1 MSALSQFFLN
11 PAFFLPGAAL
21 VLLPILIHILSRLRY
36 RTVRFAAMEFLLASE
51 ELNRRRLILEQLL
64 QLLLRILAVLLFVLL
79 IARLLLD
86 PGRLLML
93 RGASAHHVVL
103 LDDSLSMRDQEG
115 DQPLFQAALATLETM
130 LVEGS
135 RQGGAARVTI
145 LGLSDPG
152 RPIVSDRVL
161 DGAFVQEFMPRLRNQ
176 PCSFRPAL
184 LAESLQTAK
193 DILAADGSVSPQVH
207 VLTDFRAVD
216 WNNRPEVLSAI
227 EALGTIRAGVDIVR
241 IGRDARSNIAI
252 RELSAE
258 SLGAARAVPWR
269 LSAVIR
275 NHGSARATDLR
286 ATVLVDGVSQPGRM
300 LIPDI
305 EPGTEVVVP
314 HDLSFETEGRHL
326 VEVRLEPDPLAEDNR
341 RLLAVEV
348 AERRT
353 VLIVDDEG
361 AQEDAGFVSAALAAD
376 PGLTGLSTTIRTSQT
391 LTAADLQSSDCVYL
405 LNVREQPADVV
416 LQLADFVRRGGGIVW
431 FPGEQASVQWYSE
444 TLRKPGQKLF
454 PIPLGVLQTAAA
466 PAADLLAPEQPP
478 FLTPVFE
485 THPVFSVYNA
495 PDSPFPDT
503 VQVSRWFQPASDW
516 KPDDTERADGVRT
529 LMRLRNGD
537 PVAFEHS
544 LGSGRILTFLTGAGR
559 RWSNWPAAPASP
571 GYVVMHLLMHQYLQ
585 RPVADIEMRELVEP
599 FSLRWSA
606 DEWTDGVEV
615 YLPEA
620 GPGEEPV
627 AETFLRLRAGQPES
641 PREAAAS
648 AAAEAAEPAATP
660 TGGSGAAAQQP
671 GTVAG
676 SELQLFVPQARRP
689 GMYRIRRFRPDGA
702 VGDLAVVLNVPAS
715 ESALAIADPA
725 PLTTGADRSHVAVI
739 TGDDAAALGGSGAGR
754 ELRWVLLG
762 LLAAVLVCEQLISL
776 KLSYHPEA
784 GR

>member
-115 DQPLFQAALATLETM
+115 DQPLFQSALETLETM

-152 RPIVSDRVL
+152 RPIVSDRIL

-184 LAESLQTAK
+184 LPQALQTAK

-207 VLTDFRAVD
+207 VLTDFRAAD
-216 WNNRPEVLSAI
+216 WNNRPEVLSAL
-227 EALGTIRAGVDIVR
+227 ESLGTIKAGVDIVR
-241 IGRDARSNIAI
+241 IGRDARGNIAI

-269 LSAVIR
+269 MSAVIR

-341 RLLAVEV
+341 RLLVVDV

-376 PGLTGLSTTIRTSQT
+376 PALTGLSTTIRTSQT
-391 LTAADLQSSDCVYL
+391 LTAADLQGSDSVYL
-405 LNVREQPADVV
+405 LNVREQPADMV
-416 LQLADFVRRGGGIVW
+416 LQLADFVRSGGGIVW

-466 PAADLLAPEQPP
+466 PAAGLLAPEQPP

-485 THPVFSVYNA
+485 THPIFSVYNA
-495 PDSPFPDT
+495 PDSPFPET

-585 RPVADIEMRELVEP
+585 RPVTGIELRELAEP
-599 FSLRWSA
+599 FSLRWSS

-627 AETFLRLRAGQPES
+627 AETFLRLRAGQPET
-641 PREAAAS
+641 PAAAAGGS
-648 AAAEAAEPAATP
+648 KPVQQPAAAT
-660 TGGSGAAAQQP
+660 
-671 GTVAG
+671 G

-702 VGDLAVVLNVPAS
+702 VGDLVVVLNVPAS

-725 PLTTGADRSHVAVI
+725 PLTTGSDRSHVAVI

-784 GR
+784 AR

>member
-86 PGRLLML
+86 PGRMLML
-93 RGASAHHVVL
+93 RGASAHHIVL

-115 DQPLFQAALATLETM
+115 DQSLFQSALVTLETM

-145 LGLSDPG
+145 LGLSDPQ
-152 RPIVSDRVL
+152 RPLVADRVL

-176 PCSFRPAL
+176 PCSYRPAL
-184 LAESLQTAK
+184 LAESLQAAR

-216 WNNRPEVLSAI
+216 WNNRPEVLTAL
-227 EALGTIRAGVDIVR
+227 EALGTIKAGVDVVR
-241 IGRDARSNIAI
+241 IGRDARNNVAI

-258 SLGAARAVPWR
+258 TLGAARGVPWR
-269 LSAVIR
+269 MSVVIR
-275 NHGSARATDLR
+275 NHGSARAAGLR
-286 ATVLVDGVSQPGRM
+286 ATVLVDGASQPGRI

-305 EPGTEVVVP
+305 EPNNEVVIP
-314 HDLSFETEGRHL
+314 HDLSFESEGRHV
-326 VEVRLEPDPLAEDNR
+326 VEVRLETDPLAEDNR
-341 RLLAVEV
+341 RLLVVDV

-361 AQEDAGFVSAALAAD
+361 AQEDAGFVSAALSAD
-376 PGLTGLSTTIRTSQT
+376 PALTGLSTAIRTSQT
-391 LTAADLQSSDCVYL
+391 LTAAELQTSDCVYL
-405 LNVREQPADVV
+405 LNVRELPADLV
-416 LQLADFVRRGGGIVW
+416 LVLADFVRRGGGIVW
-431 FPGEQASVQWYSE
+431 FPGEQASIQWYSDA
-444 TLRKPGQKLF
+444 LRKPGSKLF
-454 PIPLGVLQTAAA
+454 PIPLGVLQTAAS
-466 PAADLLAPEQPP
+466 PTTELLAPEQPP

-485 THPVFSVYNA
+485 VHPIFSVYNA
-495 PDSPFPDT
+495 PDSPFPET
-503 VQVSRWFQPASDW
+503 VQISRWFQPTSDW
-516 KPDDTERADGVRT
+516 KPDDAERADGVRT

-544 LGSGRILTFLTGAGR
+544 LGRGRILTFLTGAGR
-559 RWSNWPAAPASP
+559 RWSNWPAAPAAP

-585 RPVADIEMRELVEP
+585 RPVPDIELRELAES
-599 FSLRWSA
+599 FSLRWLS
-606 DEWTDGVEV
+606 DEWTDAVEV

-627 AETFLRLRAGQPES
+627 AETFLRLRAIQPES
-641 PREAAAS
+641 AAATT
-648 AAAEAAEPAATP
+648 AAA
-660 TGGSGAAAQQP
+660 
-671 GTVAG
+671 AG
-676 SELQLFVPQARRP
+676 ELQLTVAQASRP

-702 VGDLAVVLNVPAS
+702 VGDLSVVLNVPAV
-715 ESALAIADPA
+715 ESALALADPA
-725 PLTTGADRSHVAVI
+725 PLTTGSDRGHVRVI
-739 TGDDAAALGGSGAGR
+739 SGDDAAALGGSGAGR

-762 LLAAVLVCEQLISL
+762 LLAAVLVSEQLISL
-776 KLSYHPEA
+776 RLSYHPEA
-784 GR
+784 AR

>member
-93 RGASAHHVVL
+93 RGASAHHIVL

-115 DQPLFQAALATLETM
+115 DQSLFQSALVTLETM

-145 LGLSDPG
+145 LGLSDPR
-152 RPIVSDRVL
+152 RPLVSDRVL

-176 PCSFRPAL
+176 PCSYRPAL
-184 LAESLQTAK
+184 LAESLQAAR

-216 WNNRPEVLSAI
+216 WSNRPEVLSAL
-227 EALGTIRAGVDIVR
+227 EALGTIKAGVDIVR
-241 IGRDARSNIAI
+241 IGRDARSNVAI

-258 SLGAARAVPWR
+258 TLGAARGVPWR
-269 LSAVIR
+269 MSVVIR
-275 NHGSARATDLR
+275 NHGSVRAAGLR
-286 ATVLVDGVSQPGRM
+286 ATVLVDGASQPGRI

-305 EPGTEVVVP
+305 EPGSEVLIP
-314 HDLSFETEGRHL
+314 HDLSFESEGRHL
-326 VEVRLEPDPLAEDNR
+326 VEVRLETDPLVEDNR
-341 RLLAVEV
+341 RLLAVDV

-376 PGLTGLSTTIRTSQT
+376 PALTGLSTAIRTSQT
-391 LTAADLQSSDCVYL
+391 LTAGDLSTSDCMYL
-405 LNVREQPADVV
+405 LNVRELPADLV
-416 LQLADFVRRGGGIVW
+416 LVLADFVRRGGGIAW

-444 TLRKPGQKLF
+444 ALRKPGMKLF
-454 PIPLGVLQTAAA
+454 PLPLGVLQTAAS
-466 PAADLLAPEQPP
+466 PTTDLLAQEQTP

-485 THPVFSVYNA
+485 QHPIFSVYNA
-495 PDSPFPDT
+495 PDSPFPET
-503 VQVSRWFQPASDW
+503 VQISRWFQPASDW
-516 KPDDTERADGVRT
+516 KPDDGERADGVRT

-537 PVAFEHS
+537 PVAFEHA
-544 LGSGRILTFLTGAGR
+544 LGEGRILTFLTGAGR
-559 RWSNWPAAPASP
+559 RWSNWPAAPAAP

-585 RPVADIEMRELVEP
+585 RPVPDIELRELVEP
-599 FSLRWSA
+599 FSLRWSS
-606 DEWTDGVEV
+606 DEWTDSVEV

-627 AETFLRLRAGQPES
+627 AETFLRLQALQPQ
-641 PREAAAS
+641 P
-648 AAAEAAEPAATP
+648 AEAV
-660 TGGSGAAAQQP
+660 SGAAKAT
-671 GTVAG
+671 GGNA
-676 SELQLFVPQARRP
+676 ELQLTIPQAGRP
-689 GMYRIRRFRPDGA
+689 GMYRVRRFRPDGV
-702 VGDLAVVLNVPAS
+702 VGDLAVVLNVPAA
-715 ESALAIADPA
+715 ESALALADPA
-725 PLTTGADRSHVAVI
+725 PLTTGADRGHVRVI
-739 TGDDAAALGGSGAGR
+739 SGDDAAALGGSGAGR

-776 KLSYHPEA
+776 RLSYHPEA
-784 GR
+784 AR